1 MKLLL
6 EVCLVAL
13 TLSAGINASNAAKVR
28 LVASDRGSF
37 GGIWEAKMNNLPGVR
52 LKIRETDRKISGDIL
67 FYLQKRRERGGPWH
81 IAGESAAP
89 LLAPHV
95 EGKTFTFEVRRE
107 RCHGCSELDTD
118 RK

>member
-37 GGIWEAKMNNLPGVR
+37 GGI
-52 LKIRETDRKISGDIL
+52 
-67 FYLQKRRERGGPWH
+67 
-81 IAGESAAP
+81 
-89 LLAPHV
+89 
-95 EGKTFTFEVRRE
+95 
-107 RCHGCSELDTD
+107 
-118 RK
+118 